1 MSIAES
7 AIFQKHTELVERE
20 IEGEILIIPIM
31 AGVGDAD
38 ANMYSFNN
46 QGADIWR
53 LIDGKTAVG
62 TIADRL
68 CEEYEVTRDRALQET
83 VSFLEDLLARNLIV
97 Q

>member
-1 MSIAES
+1 MALAES
-7 AIFQKHTELVERE
+7 VVFKKHSELVERE
-20 IEGEILIIPIM
+20 IEGEILVIPIM

-46 QGADIWR
+46 QGAAIWG
-53 LIDGKTAVG
+53 LIDGETSLG
-62 TIADRL
+62 EIADRL

-83 VSFLEDLLARNLIV
+83 VVFLEELAERNLIL